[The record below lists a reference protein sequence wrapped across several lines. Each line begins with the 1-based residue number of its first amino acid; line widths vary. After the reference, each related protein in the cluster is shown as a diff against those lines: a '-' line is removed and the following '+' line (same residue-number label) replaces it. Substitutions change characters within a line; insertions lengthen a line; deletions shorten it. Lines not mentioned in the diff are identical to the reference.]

1 MSSNNPSSSA
11 PSLSFRIQ
19 APARVSSP
27 LARPSDPRVARPR
40 AWAAGDDNDSS
51 DDEPQRTDEL
61 VTGFDAR
68 GLTRSVSHL
77 LLPAP
82 CNALPVL
89 QAEPPSTRR
98 KDAGPKKAGPLVIP
112 SLPNKDWRQ
121 AAGGKRKKKDRYIPD
136 SVGTFKVGGPPV
148 KPGDEK
154 TQGGMGTRDVIN
166 STVVVGGLELG
177 KKDKVD
183 VMEIEEEVV
192 VEEVVEEVVVA
203 KVEDTEEQRALRELL
218 AGERVEGGVK
228 ELEVI
233 LPAAGDNRGPPV
245 DESDAFRRDVST
257 RPDEV
262 RLRSRPLPELANNP
276 SLAQST
282 LEDYARVPVGSFGIA
297 LLRGM
302 GWKEGTAAS
311 RTGRAGPVEA
321 FVPTARPSLLGI
333 GAKPMAE
340 VLGQEKGKNGKIVRR
355 DKREDMKYVPVLKKE
370 REGSASGSGR
380 SVSLLCVG
388 CLHSELT
395 KAPLQT
401 PAIGNGTPRRS
412 PSPPSSRPRSALPSR
427 RNSPSPPPRT
437 SDPKDRR
444 DDRRRD
450 DRTGSKRAR
459 SRSRDRGEYREKERR
474 RERSRSP
481 DRERERRYRD
491 ERDRERDGGNSSRR
505 RDDDRDRE
513 RRRD

>member
-1 MSSNNPSSSA
+1 M
-11 PSLSFRIQ
+11 
-19 APARVSSP
+19 
-27 LARPSDPRVARPR
+27 
-40 AWAAGDDNDSS
+40 
-51 DDEPQRTDEL
+51 
-61 VTGFDAR
+61 TGFDAR
-68 GLTRSVSHL
+68 GLTRFVSS
-77 LLPAP
+77 LPTARDEGVVG
-82 CNALPVL
+82 LETDDQV
-89 QAEPPSTRR
+89 RR
-98 KDAGPKKAGPLVIP
+98 KDAGPKKAVPLVIP

-121 AAGGKRKKKDRYIPD
+121 AAGGKRKKKERYIPD

-148 KPGDEK
+148 KAGDEK

-177 KKDKVD
+177 KKEKVEE
-183 VMEIEEEVV
+183 MEVEEEAV
-192 VEEVVEEVVVA
+192 EVVEAVAEVKV
-203 KVEDTEEQRALRELL
+203 VEDTEEQRALRELL
-218 AGERVEGGVK
+218 AGERVEGVK
-228 ELEVI
+228 ELDII

-262 RLRSRPLPELANNP
+262 RSLSSRARKLANP
-276 SLAQST
+276 SSAQST

-340 VLGQEKGKNGKIVRR
+340 VLGEEKGKNGKVVRR
-355 DKREDMKYVPVLKKE
+355 DKREDMKYVPVLRKE
-370 REGSASGSGR
+370 KEGSASGSGR
-380 SVSLLCVG
+380 SVRPFCSK
-388 CLHSELT
+388 ELEV
-395 KAPLQT
+395 KLRSGLSQT

-427 RNSPSPPPRT
+427 KNSPSPPPRT
-437 SDPKDRR
+437 NDSKDRR

-481 DRERERRYRD
+481 DRDRERRYRD
-491 ERDRERDGGNSSRR
+491 DRDREHDGGSSSRR
-505 RDDDRDRE
+505 RDDERDRE